1 MAAQQAARAF
11 DEGEVRRWDAP
22 ARIRHE
28 ARPRSRE
35 GRDGAL
41 AAGLGWFSLGLGMV
55 EIAAPGFLA
64 KTIGVSDNADNREL
78 LRAAGM
84 REIASG
90 VGILTRE
97 RQAGWVWSRV
107 GGDIMD
113 LALLGL
119 GFRSSDADTRRLGIA
134 MGAVAGVTALDLV
147 CGRQLSHN
155 AAADPFEHI
164 TVATTVN
171 RPLAEVYAF
180 WRDLEN
186 LPRFMR
192 HVESVTASGA
202 NRWHWKVRGPAGTS
216 VEWDAEIAGE
226 RQNELLAWRSLA
238 GAEVENSGAVH
249 FRPAPGGR
257 GTEVVVRLHYSPPA
271 GALGS
276 FAAWLGGEHPQQQ
289 LREDVRRF
297 KQVMETGEI
306 ARTEAS
312 ESFLGMARPAQP
324 SSMAPYPEF
333 SRGEQ

>member
-1 MAAQQAARAF
+1 MAAQQGVKLF
-11 DEGEVRRWDAP
+11 DEGEIRRWDAP
-22 ARIRHE
+22 PRIRFE
-28 ARPRSRE
+28 ARPRPRD

-41 AAGLGWFSLGLGMV
+41 AAGLGWFSLGLGLV
-55 EIAAPGFLA
+55 ELSAPGLLA
-64 KTIGVSDNADNREL
+64 RAIGVSDNPDNREL

-90 VGILTRE
+90 VGILTRP

-107 GGDIMD
+107 GGDVMD

-119 GFRSSDADTRRLGIA
+119 GFRSSHADTGRLAIA
-134 MGAVAGVTALDLV
+134 TAAVAGVTALDLV
-147 CGRQLSHN
+147 CGRRFSHA

-171 RPLAEVYAF
+171 RPPAEVYAF

-202 NRWHWKVRGPAGTS
+202 NRWLWRVKGPAGTS
-216 VEWDAEIAGE
+216 VEWEAEIAGE
-226 RQNELLAWRSLA
+226 RPNELLTWRSLP
-238 GAEVENSGAVH
+238 GAQVENSGSVH

-257 GTEVVVRLHYSPPA
+257 GTEVVVRLNFSPPA
-271 GALGS
+271 GAVGS
-276 FAAWLGGEHPQQQ
+276 LAAWLGGEHPQQQ
-289 LREDVRRF
+289 LREDLRRF

-312 ESFLGMARPAQP
+312 EGILGMSRPAQP
-324 SSMAPYPEF
+324 APMAPYSEF
-333 SRGEQ
+333 AKGER